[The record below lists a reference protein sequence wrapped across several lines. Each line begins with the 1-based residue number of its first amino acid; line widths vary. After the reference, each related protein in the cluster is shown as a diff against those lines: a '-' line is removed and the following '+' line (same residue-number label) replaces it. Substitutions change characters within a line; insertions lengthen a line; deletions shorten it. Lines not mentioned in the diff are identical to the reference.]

1 MNKYSEELQAEIL
14 QDEGIQYD
22 ESLKDEMFDY
32 IFFENIRE
40 QLQQFQVVD
49 EGQCYLIKVALT
61 FVN

>member
-32 IFFENIRE
+32 IFFANIRE
-40 QLQQFQVVD
+40 
-49 EGQCYLIKVALT
+49 
-61 FVN
+61 

>member
-32 IFFENIRE
+32 IFFSNIRE
-40 QLQQFQVVD
+40 
-49 EGQCYLIKVALT
+49 
-61 FVN
+61 

>member
-32 IFFENIRE
+32 IFLANMKE
-40 QLQQFQVVD
+40 
-49 EGQCYLIKVALT
+49 
-61 FVN
+61 

>member
-32 IFFENIRE
+32 IFFENNKE
-40 QLQQFQVVD
+40 
-49 EGQCYLIKVALT
+49 
-61 FVN
+61 

>member
-32 IFFENIRE
+32 IFFGNMIE
-40 QLQQFQVVD
+40 
-49 EGQCYLIKVALT
+49 
-61 FVN
+61 